1 MKMKGSYKSSTMM
14 FVCRFLVCDMKMKG
28 SYKSRK
34 VMPILY
40 SLVCDMKMK
49 GSYKVKSVDK
59 NQRMYMTY
67 KLENSNNRFCLYIAT
82 HKCS

>member
-1 MKMKGSYKSSTMM
+1 MKMN
-14 FVCRFLVCDMKMKG
+14 G

>member
-1 MKMKGSYKSSTMM
+1 MKGSYKQQSLNLDIA
-14 FVCRFLVCDMKMKG
+14 CLVCDMKMIG
-28 SYKSRK
+28 SYKSSPRNRCSS
-34 VMPILY
+34 

-59 NQRMYMTY
+59 KQRMYMTY